1 MVIFGFLNGIILQ
14 PIILSMMGPVYDD
27 DDENISNEIGYS
39 EANDKT
45 NEEYEK
51 AVSE

>member
-1 MVIFGFLNGIILQ
+1 
-14 PIILSMMGPVYDD
+14 MMGPVYDD